1 LITIILGKMPRRG
14 GMPPIERILKRRNI
28 FVILLETSEGIEPIE
43 SIEYDQKNLTIEK
56 IIMV

>member
-1 LITIILGKMPRRG
+1 MPRRG